1 VIPLVSEEIVLLMFS
16 NPDTIHTVNNRPTR
30 QILFG
35 SPYARISNAI
45 IRRINYPKQRGEAAN
60 WNNVRSFHISRR
72 AALEAKARPLLT
84 PEEQQDVQQTVAFVL
99 AERGVLPDQKLSL
112 GKDGDWRAVFSAV
125 REMLGIDKRARS
137 KRRFVACEEVPAET
151 LRCEPLPVFVDS
163 PSERRELNASY
174 RQRLARHYGYARSL
188 AFAAFT
194 ADRTRTRKSTYHK
207 VIRTLAAH
215 IRAAFREIGQPLFE
229 GVSEDA
235 RFVRDLRLRKYLANG
250 EAILTAEALRP
261 PTRFER
267 TGFQAEAFANF

>member
-1 VIPLVSEEIVLLMFS
+1 MPLPSYNI
-16 NPDTIHTVNNRPTR
+16 R
-30 QILFG
+30 Q
-35 SPYARISNAI
+35 SPRAKNLRLKVTPQEGLCVVVPRGFDE
-45 IRRINYPKQRGEAAN
+45 RRIPRILQRKKDWIADALADA
-60 WNNVRSFHISRR
+60 RKRR
-72 AALEAKARPLLT
+72 RFLERKPAHLP
-84 PEEQQDVQQTVAFVL
+84 DQTVAFVL